1 MADLSFIAF
10 VLGLICKFM
19 WSLITNEPLIKK
31 TINDALY
38 WTITFLFFAVAY
50 LASRYSEDLVAL
62 YFGPVLWSLV
72 IILGL
77 RFFIDWESIF
87 RKKYPTTPTPPGQN
101 QMTIKEKQLQEQERQ
116 TETMEELK
124 DIIKEDREKYEK
136 KIDKLGKDIDDL
148 KSILDR
154 KNG

>member
-62 YFGPVLWSLV
+62 YLGPVLWSLV

-101 QMTIKEKQLQEQERQ
+101 QMTIEEKQLQEQERQ
-116 TETMEELK
+116 TEGLEDLK
-124 DIIKEDREKYEK
+124 DIIKEDHKKYDK
-136 KIDKLGKDIDDL
+136 KIDELGKDMDDI

-154 KNG
+154 IIR

>member
-1 MADLSFIAF
+1 VADLSFYCFI
-10 VLGLICKFM
+10 LGLICKFM
-19 WSLITNEPLIKK
+19 WSVITNEPLIKK

-62 YFGPVLWSLV
+62 YLGPVLWSLV

-87 RKKYPTTPTPPGQN
+87 RKKYPTTPKPPGQN
-101 QMTIKEKQLQEQERQ
+101 EMTIKEKQLQEQERQ
-116 TETMEELK
+116 TEGLEDLK
-124 DIIKEDREKYEK
+124 DIIKEDHKKYDK
-136 KIDKLGKDIDDL
+136 KIDELGKDMDDI

-154 KNG
+154 IIR

>member
-38 WTITFLFFAVAY
+38 WTIIFLFFAIAY
-50 LASRYSEDLVAL
+50 LANRYSEDLVAL
-62 YFGPVLWSLV
+62 YLGPLLWIVV

-77 RFFIDWESIF
+77 RTLIDWKSIF

-101 QMTIKEKQLQEQERQ
+101 QMTIEEKQLQEQERQ
-116 TETMEELK
+116 TEGLEDLK
-124 DIIKEDREKYEK
+124 DIIKEDRKKYDK
-136 KIDKLGKDIDDL
+136 KIDELGKDMDDI

-154 KNG
+154 IIR